1 MIKLNIKEVSVMQS
15 EQLRGT
21 IVKLI
26 FQNPDTWY
34 SVCDVETDT
43 HGLVTVVGIMP
54 YASAG
59 EGLLVEG
66 VWLQT
71 KEYGRQFK
79 VEKYEKI
86 MPKKT
91 NEILKYLSSGAIK
104 GIGPKI
110 AQKIVEKYGE
120 DSFDVIEKHP
130 DWLVEI
136 RGISR
141 KKAYEISLDFK
152 EKAGVRE
159 ILTFCGGDI
168 STNSAIKIYKTWGRN
183 ALNKIK
189 ENPYFLCSSQVGLGF
204 KRVDEM
210 AMKMGVDTDSSE
222 RITSAIK
229 YVLEV
234 FASRDGHTYVY
245 EDKLCDAVSKLI
257 NIDVDR
263 IKASLV
269 DVLSTN
275 YVIKKSKN
283 GTNVYALKSLYEAER
298 IISKKIIEINKKAIF
313 LNGDNIDHVINQ
325 AEYENGIEYA
335 DKQRKAIWECIV
347 NGVTVLTG
355 GPGTGKTT
363 IIKAVIQIFSQF
375 GLSCALCAPTGR
387 AAKRMTEATSNEAK
401 TIHRLL
407 EVTTIDEI
415 SNDPDFSRNENNH
428 IEEDVI
434 IVDEASMIDV
444 PLMRSLIVAIKP
456 GARLILVGDINQL
469 PSVGEGNVLNDIIN
483 SEKLRTVRLTEIFRQ
498 ARNSGIVINAHK
510 INQGIHPDLSEK
522 YEDFF
527 FVQKSVSEIPVY
539 VSELCKERLPKKY
552 GKAIVDDIQVI
563 IPHKKGYSG
572 TRSLNLILQESLNPA
587 DASKTEC
594 DATRERK
601 IRLGDRVMQVRNDYT
616 AEWESHSGVSGMGV
630 FNGDIGIIKKM
641 DNDEKQFVVDFGE
654 KYVYYP
660 FTYIEE
666 IDHAYAITIH
676 KSQGSEYPIVI
687 IPITSECPNLLR
699 TRNLIYTA
707 ITRASKMVVL
717 IGDINV
723 FYEMIDNNSQFKRN
737 TFLESFIRETE
748 K

>member
-1 MIKLNIKEVSVMQS
+1 MQN
-15 EQLRGT
+15 EQLHGT

-26 FQNPDTWY
+26 FQNPDNWY

-43 HGLVTVVGIMP
+43 HELVTVVGIMP

-59 EGLLVEG
+59 EGLMVEG
-66 VWLQT
+66 SWIQT

-86 MPKKT
+86 MPQKT
-91 NEILKYLSSGAIK
+91 NEILKYLSSGAVK

-110 AQKIVEKYGE
+110 AQKIVEKYAE
-120 DSFDVIEKHP
+120 DSFDVIENHP

-136 RGISR
+136 KGISR

-168 STNSAIKIYKTWGRN
+168 STNSAVKIYKTWGRN

-189 ENPYFLCSSQVGLGF
+189 ENPYFLCSSQVGLSF

-210 AMKMGVDTDSSE
+210 AMKMGVDSTASE
-222 RITSAIK
+222 RVTSAIK

-234 FASRDGHTYVY
+234 FASRDGHTFVY
-245 EDKLCDAVSKLI
+245 EYMLCDAVSKLI
-257 NIDVDR
+257 NIEIEI
-263 IKASLV
+263 IKES
-269 DVLSTN
+269 LSTVLLSN
-275 YVIKKSKN
+275 YVVKITRN
-283 GTNVYALKSLYEAER
+283 GSTVYALKSLYEAEK
-298 IISKKIIEINKKAIF
+298 IISKKIVEINKKAIF

-325 AEYENGIEYA
+325 VEYENGIEYA
-335 DKQRKAIWECIV
+335 SKQRKAIWECIV
-347 NGVTVLTG
+347 NGVTILTG

-363 IIKAVIQIFSQF
+363 IIKAVIQIFAQF
-375 GLSCALCAPTGR
+375 SLSCALCAPTGR
-387 AAKRMTEATSNEAK
+387 AAKRMSEATSNDAK

-407 EVTTIDEI
+407 EVTAIDEI

-444 PLMRSLIVAIKP
+444 PLMRSLLLAIKP

-469 PSVGEGNVLNDIIN
+469 PSVGEGNVLNDIIS
-483 SEKLRTVRLTEIFRQ
+483 SEKVKTVRLTDIFRQ
-498 ARNSGIVINAHK
+498 ARDSGIVINAHK

-527 FVQKSVSEIPVY
+527 FVQKKPNEIPLY
-539 VSELCKERLPKKY
+539 VAELCKTRLPKKY
-552 GKAIVDDIQVI
+552 GKSIVDDIQVI
-563 IPHKKGYSG
+563 SPHKRGLSG
-572 TRSLNLILQESLNPA
+572 TKGLNVVLQESLNPQDLLKA
-587 DASKTEC
+587 EC
-594 DATRERK
+594 SATRERK

-616 AEWESHSGVSGMGV
+616 AEWESRSGSSGMGV

-641 DNDEKQFVVDFGE
+641 DNEENLFVVDFGE
-654 KYVYYP
+654 KYVSYP

-687 IPITSECPNLLR
+687 IPVTSECPNLLR

-707 ITRASKMVVL
+707 ITRASKMVIL

-737 TFLESFIRETE
+737 TFLEEFIKEDSV
-748 K
+748 